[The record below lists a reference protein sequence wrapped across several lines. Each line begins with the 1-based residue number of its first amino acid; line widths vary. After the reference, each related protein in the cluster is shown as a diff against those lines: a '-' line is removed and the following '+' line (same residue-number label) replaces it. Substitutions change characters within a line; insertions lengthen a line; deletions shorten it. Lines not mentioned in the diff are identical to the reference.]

1 MNLEKAHKKIISK
14 QVKNEVL
21 KDVGR
26 ELIPFISACMN
37 AAYLI
42 TLHDLYG
49 FGGKRLTKI
58 LDKVNMQFEALHSKY
73 VTVEEIFK
81 VIEDEVGI
89 SLGEGCNDKKR
100 AKANLQ
106 PKPGSKDAAKGD

>member
-1 MNLEKAHKKIISK
+1 MGRCTARTAKA
-14 QVKNEVL
+14 VKEVE
-21 KDVGR
+21 R
-26 ELIPFISACMN
+26 ELIPFLSACMN

-42 TLHDLYG
+42 TLHDVYG

-81 VIEDEVGI
+81 IVEEELGI
-89 SLGEGCNDKKR
+89 CLREG
-100 AKANLQ
+100 
-106 PKPGSKDAAKGD
+106 